1 MALAW
6 TPHPMLEIPAAQDQ
20 INMGPERLLEY
31 WERREAAIN
40 RERSDPF
47 RYGAELPHWKLA
59 DEQLKDHSEL
69 LVCGGNRSAK
79 STWAAKRVVQTLVAN
94 PGTNIWCFTTSSQNS
109 IALQQAAVYNFL
121 PPEFKKLGHSRVHS
135 VRYSIKNGFTNSAF
149 VLPNRSTCTF
159 RNFQQDVSTVEGGE
173 CGLLQDPV
181 DGTLPI
187 AIWLD
192 EEYSISW
199 LSTLRYR
206 CLTRADSRGIPAR
219 IISTFTTISGWTP
232 VVAQYLQGAQTLL
245 ETEAELLGGEKVP
258 VLQQSIRNARIVYFH
273 TKDNPFNS
281 WAATKAQLAGA
292 KRDEVKTRA
301 YGIPTKPSNTVFP
314 NLDDK
319 VIMKH
324 SELPVIKDPGG
335 NPAQYILSID
345 PAGSKPWFILLVA
358 VTSNGIHYVVDEWPN
373 TSFGQWADLEKGN
386 QGRPGEAAQPNG
398 YGISDY
404 VEVIN
409 EMIEGKGDVEIIIDP
424 RLGAASYQKSEGT
437 SNIISDLMDEGI
449 HAIPA
454 DGLPIDDGLQ
464 AINSLLSYDRN
475 QPVGFDNHSKLI
487 FSDRCGNTI
496 FCCSNYQVEHGLK
509 GVCKD
514 PVDCL
519 RMVAIGNYRYFE
531 DHEFEGTG
539 TRGY

>member
-6 TPHPMLEIPAAQDQ
+6 TPHALLEVPSATEQ

-31 WERREAAIN
+31 WERREAAID

-173 CGLLQDPV
+173 CGLIQEPV
-181 DGTLPI
+181 DGTQNLGV
-187 AIWLD
+187 WLD
-192 EEYSISW
+192 EEYSLSW

-219 IISTFTTISGWTP
+219 IVSTFTTISGWTP
-232 VVAQYLQGAQTLL
+232 VVAQYLQGAQTLM

-258 VLQQSIRNARIVYFH
+258 ILQQSIRNARIVYFH

-292 KRDEVKTRA
+292 KRDEIKTRA

-324 SELPVIKDPGG
+324 SEVPVIKDPGN
-335 NPAQYILSID
+335 NPAKYILSID
-345 PAGSKPWFILLVA
+345 PAGAKPWFILLVA
-358 VTSNGIHYVVDEWPN
+358 VTSNGIHYVIDEWPN

-398 YGISDY
+398 FGISDY

-409 EMIEGKGDVEIIIDP
+409 EMIDGKDDVEIIIDP

-437 SNIISDLMDEGI
+437 SNIISDLIDEGI
-449 HAIPA
+449 HAVPA

-464 AINSLLSYDRN
+464 AINSLLSYDRT
-475 QPVGFDNHSKLI
+475 QPIGFDNHSKLI

-519 RMVAIGNYRYFE
+519 RMVAIGNFRYYE
-531 DHEFEGTG
+531 DNEFTISETG
-539 TRGY
+539 GY